1 MKLYKMEKL
10 KNLLE
15 LSSLPGVP
23 TLIKVKHKTISLIWL
38 IFIIFLS
45 VLTIILI
52 LIEIKS
58 YFDYK
63 IITNIDVIRE
73 DESQFPTVS
82 FCFRYINNNTTNS
95 NDKFELKNIL
105 TNCQFNLNQCNWT
118 DFEVY
123 SLTFN
128 NVTEKCFRFNSGY
141 DYFNKNNKSIRTI
154 NTNDLSSGLNLAF
167 SLDYFLIQSFND
179 LHIIPFKLFLFIQN
193 NSQVFRRDHAYKI
206 ESGLQIA
213 SGITFIS
220 LVKKLIQKLPK
231 PYNECIKQNTKE
243 YVSDLFQYFKQ
254 INKTYLQTDCLDR
267 CIGIKMEYNCKSS
280 LDKMECYTNLF
291 YKYRFKKIKFP
302 QECYAECPLE
312 CDINDFKIEQTY
324 MGKMKDHRSLN
335 ISIYYKT
342 LDYLYIKQ
350 IKKSNPVDLV
360 SNIGSNLGLF
370 IGLNF
375 FNFIELFQI
384 IVSLIIDR

>member
-1 MKLYKMEKL
+1 MEKL

-23 TLIKVKHKTISLIWL
+23 TLLKAKYKLVSFIWL
-38 IFIIFLS
+38 ISIIFLS
-45 VLTIILI
+45 VSTIFLI
-52 LIEIKS
+52 ITEIKS

-82 FCFRYINNNTTNS
+82 FCLRYTNNNNNS
-95 NDKFELKNIL
+95 INQFELKNIL
-105 TNCQFNLNQCNWT
+105 TNCQFNLIQCNWT

-141 DYFNKNNKSIRTI
+141 DYFKNTTKSIQTI

-179 LHIIPFKLFLFIQN
+179 FTHIIPFKLFLFIQN
-193 NSQVFRRDHAYKI
+193 NTLVFRRDHAYKI
-206 ESGLQIA
+206 ETGLQLP
-213 SGITFIS
+213 SGITYIS
-220 LVKKLIQKLPK
+220 IVKKLIQKLPK
-231 PYNECIKQNTKE
+231 PYNDCIKQNTKE

-254 INKTYLQTDCLDR
+254 INKTYLQTDCIDE
-267 CIGIKMEYNCKSS
+267 CIRKKMEYNCTNKSS
-280 LDKMECYTNLF
+280 SLLINEIDCYTNLF
-291 YKYRFKKIKFP
+291 YKYRLKKIKFP
-302 QECYAECPLE
+302 QECYDKCPLE

-324 MGKMKDHRSLN
+324 MGKMKDDRSLN
-335 ISIYYKT
+335 ISIYFKT
-342 LDYLYIKQ
+342 LDYLFIKQ
-350 IKKSNPVDLV
+350 IKKSNPVDLI
-360 SNIGSNLGLF
+360 SNIGSILGLF

-384 IVSLIIDR
+384 IVSFIIDR